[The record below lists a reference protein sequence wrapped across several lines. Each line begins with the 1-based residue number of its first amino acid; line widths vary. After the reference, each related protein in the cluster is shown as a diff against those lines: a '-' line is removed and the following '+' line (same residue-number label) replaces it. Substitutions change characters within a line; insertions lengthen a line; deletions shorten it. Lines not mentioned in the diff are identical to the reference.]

1 MSLRAVIFDLD
12 QTLLDRT
19 ATFHR
24 FLEKQYL
31 RFQSGLH
38 GVSSAEFVA
47 AVQAYDDN
55 GYAPKEAVYERVCAG
70 WSPTLGGELFADFK
84 ETYGRDPVLFADAVA
99 VLENLTERYQLGLIT
114 NGRRESQNAKIDH
127 AGIRK
132 FFGAIKISEE
142 EGVKKPNPA
151 IFERCLEQLNVAPE
165 RAVYVGDHPQND
177 VEAARRLGIRGVW
190 LRSELYAEP
199 KGSDGVVDNL
209 TELIDLLPALL

>member
-1 MSLRAVIFDLD
+1 MKLQAIIFDLD
-12 QTLLDRT
+12 QTLLNRT

-31 RFQSGLH
+31 RFQTDFYR
-38 GVSSAEFVA
+38 VSSAEFVA
-47 AVQAYDDN
+47 AVQTYDDN
-55 GYAPKEAVYERVCAG
+55 EYAPKEAVYERVCAG
-70 WSPTLGGELFADFK
+70 WSPTLGGKLFADFK
-84 ETYGRDPVLFADAVA
+84 EIYGRDPVLFADAVV
-99 VLENLTERYQLGLIT
+99 VLENLSERYQLGLIT

-142 EGVKKPNPA
+142 EGVKKPDPA
-151 IFERCLEQLNVAPE
+151 IFERCPGQLNVAPE

-177 VEAARRLGIRGVW
+177 VEAARRLGIRGIW
-190 LRSELYAEP
+190 LRNELYAEP

-209 TELIDLLPALL
+209 TELIELLPLLS